1 MQFFF
6 SDHWAVFRGPAF
18 DTAAHRHHAAQ
29 WAFAVDG
36 HIAADLSGGRVVEG
50 AGLFVP
56 PEQEHAFHALA
67 DVVMVYWEPEHSA
80 YAAFAAQQQCTDAE
94 ILKSPPDWPVSL
106 TPASARQLAL
116 DCLGQSPGK
125 GISAEQPDPRIL
137 KVQEWIGQRLGRPL
151 DLESAANVAHVSAAH
166 LARLFRTECGTTF
179 RAYVRWRRLLRAVEM
194 ALAGTSLTDAAHAA
208 GFADSAH
215 LSRTFREMFGV
226 APRFLFGPRRLLEI
240 KLVL

>member
-18 DTAAHRHHAAQ
+18 NADAHRHHAAQ
-29 WAFAVDG
+29 WAFAVG
-36 HIAADLSGGRVVEG
+36 GQIAADLPGGRVIKG

-56 PEQEHAFHALA
+56 PEYEHGFHALA

-80 YAAFAAQQQCTDAE
+80 YGAFAARKELTDVE
-94 ILKSPPDWPVSL
+94 ILQLPADWPIPL
-106 TPASARQLAL
+106 TAASARQLAL
-116 DCLGQSPGK
+116 DCLGQVPGQEP
-125 GISAEQPDPRIL
+125 GDGQPDPRL
-137 KVQEWIGQRLGRPL
+137 LRAQDWINQRLDRSL
-151 DLESAANVAHVSAAH
+151 DLASAARVAHVSAAH

-194 ALAGTSLTDAAHAA
+194 ALAGNSLTEAAYAA

-215 LSRTFREMFGV
+215 LSRTFREMLGV
-226 APRFLFGPRRLLEI
+226 APQFLFGPGRSLEI
-240 KLVL
+240 KIVV